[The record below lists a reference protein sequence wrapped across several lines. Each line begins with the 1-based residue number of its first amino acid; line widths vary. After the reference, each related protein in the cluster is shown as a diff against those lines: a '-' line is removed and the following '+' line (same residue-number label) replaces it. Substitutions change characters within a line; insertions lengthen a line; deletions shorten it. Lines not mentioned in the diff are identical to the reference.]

1 MKLIKNKW
9 YPFGRF
15 IAITHYPIG
24 VFYKGTLSE
33 RTKNHEAIHWQQ
45 QKELWILLFYFIYLF
60 EWIFKGYRNI
70 SFEKEAHDND
80 DNFNYLETR
89 PRYAMWRKNR

>member
-1 MKLIKNKW
+1 MEIHKNTS
-9 YPFGRF
+9 YN
-15 IAITHYPIG
+15 IILLG

-45 QKELWILLFYFIYLF
+45 QKNCGFYYFIFIYLF

-70 SFEKEAHDND
+70 SFEK
-80 DNFNYLETR
+80 R
-89 PRYAMWRKNR
+89 SS